1 MCHIIPEKI
10 PISTSVHKKYS
21 NEVQAE
27 LQTDYTVD
35 SHIIVRHSLLEK
47 IIVMLLLS
55 VPFIRKH
62 LK

>member
-47 IIVMLLLS
+47 IIVTLLLS